1 MGEKAAA
8 QLRRAGVTTV
18 GELARAPLSLLRAVV
33 GQAAATHLHELAHG
47 RDPRPVQPDQPE
59 KSIGA
64 EVTFDQDVTDP
75 TTIRRTLLALAGRAA
90 SRVRRSGL
98 VARTISIK
106 VRYADFRTIS
116 RSRTLASGTD
126 VSQEVFTTAW
136 SLFRALGS
144 TAPIRLLGVR
154 LTGLVEAAAAGL
166 QPMLGARPH
175 GWREAEAAADQVVA
189 RFGPMAVRPAT
200 LLNRADPGESE
211 NVSGSAPV
219 PLSERRA
226 PS

>member
-1 MGEKAAA
+1 M
-8 QLRRAGVTTV
+8 
-18 GELARAPLSLLRAVV
+18 
-33 GQAAATHLHELAHG
+33 
-47 RDPRPVQPDQPE
+47 
-59 KSIGA
+59 
-64 EVTFDQDVTDP
+64 TDP

-126 VSQEVFTTAW
+126 VSQEVFTTTW

-166 QPMLGARPH
+166 QPMLGRGRTGGGRP
-175 GWREAEAAADQVVA
+175 
-189 RFGPMAVRPAT
+189 RPPRT
-200 LLNRADPGESE
+200 R
-211 NVSGSAPV
+211 
-219 PLSERRA
+219 
-226 PS
+226 